1 MTMQMVLVAC
11 QYDIISQQVNQV
23 NMRPRDSRVPY
34 ASLEY
39 GSLFY
44 TQSRNTIAIDVLIFD
59 HY

>member
-1 MTMQMVLVAC
+1 MTMQMVLVVY
-11 QYDIISQQVNQV
+11 QYDIISQPV

-39 GSLFY
+39 GSSFY
-44 TQSRNTIAIDVLIFD
+44 TQPHSTIAIDVLIFD